1 MVSPFMSSVPNNKWE
16 ELVKRFSVKSRSEKL
31 VSLLP
36 YLFKSESSLPL
47 LAGILM
53 VGASAIGWVIEPL
66 YGTISA
72 WNIPIDIGWSIRS
85 PFINYGLLCVFCAC
99 YQFLVSF
106 ASWRKFPG
114 SGYFERRQNIV
125 AGIVCILPV
134 LLFLDQ
140 YLFVE
145 QGTVA
150 LFAQQRLQ
158 YQLIQGHFNYSLG
171 PQLLK
176 IVPFTLDISTI
187 NGRTVLLIDQLWMGA
202 ILPLIS
208 AFLLFGHKWRYQEV
222 STTKKFQILWHFYV
236 VVGIFLLVLLG
247 RAPLASLY
255 IVEAQQ
261 NLNVGEYSQALDN
274 LNTADALN
282 PYLDQI
288 AYYHTERG
296 QALYFLHPGQQDA
309 ESNVYLAS
317 VYSKEARY
325 TETYQILHMLW
336 LAQPQSPWVVDA
348 INTTLEHMAE
358 NTPSLNGAS
367 TIKPTS
373 AEDAKALALVLQLSQ
388 VDPSN
393 VYGQYVLG
401 ILNFRLHNYSECIAQ
416 MRIVVQESSD
426 MDIQSAAYT
435 AIGLSEA
442 GLGDTNSERAYLLQ
456 AELLD
461 PNYRNGTAREELSG
475 LH

>member
-1 MVSPFMSSVPNNKWE
+1 MGSPFMSSAPNNKQD
-16 ELVKRFSVKSRSEKL
+16 ELIKRFSIKSHAEKL

-36 YLFKSESSLPL
+36 TLLKSESSLPL
-47 LAGILM
+47 VAGFLM
-53 VGASAIGWVIEPL
+53 VGASATGWFIEPL
-66 YGTISA
+66 HGTISA
-72 WNIPIDIGWSIRS
+72 WNIPIDIGWNIRAS
-85 PFINYGLLCVFCAC
+85 FLNYGVFCVLCAC
-99 YQFLVSF
+99 YQFLVSL

-114 SGYFERRQNIV
+114 SAYFEGKQKIV

-176 IVPFTLDISTI
+176 IVSFTLDISTI
-187 NGRTVLLIDQLWMGA
+187 NGRIVLLIDQLWMGTV
-202 ILPLIS
+202 LPIIG
-208 AFLLFGHKWRYQEV
+208 AFLLLGHKWRYQEV
-222 STTKKFQILWHFYV
+222 SITKKFQVSWNVYA
-236 VVGIFLLVLLG
+236 VVGIFFLVLLG

-255 IVEAQQ
+255 VAEAQQ
-261 NLNVGEYSQALDN
+261 NLNMGEYSQALDS
-274 LNTADALN
+274 LNTAVAIN
-282 PYLDQI
+282 PYLDQT
-288 AYYHTERG
+288 AYYHVERG

-309 ESNVYLAS
+309 ESSVYLAS
-317 VYSKEARY
+317 VYTKQSRY
-325 TETYQILHMLW
+325 TEAYQILHTLW
-336 LAQPQSPWVVDA
+336 LTQPQNPWLIDK
-348 INTTLEHMAE
+348 IDTTLEQMAE
-358 NTPSLNGAS
+358 NTTSLNGAS
-367 TIKPTS
+367 TTKPTS
-373 AEDAKALALVLQLSQ
+373 ADDANALALVSQLSQ
-388 VDPSN
+388 VDSTN

-401 ILNFRLHNYSECIAQ
+401 ILDFHLHNYADCMAQ
-416 MRIVVQESSD
+416 MHIVMQESSD

-435 AIGLSEA
+435 TIGLSEA
-442 GLGDTNSERAYLLQ
+442 GLGDTNSERAYLIQ